1 MRREMVVSHAGR
13 RPGLEESMAPRKA
26 QPAPATQKSAA
37 QKSAAGESAAPATGR
52 RAARQ
57 EAAPAT
63 GGSDSNRLL
72 REAAWSRMFGRTDAK
87 NPFAR

>member
-1 MRREMVVSHAGR
+1 
-13 RPGLEESMAPRKA
+13 MAPRKA
-26 QPAPATQKSAA
+26 KPDPTAKKSAA
-37 QKSAAGESAAPATGR
+37 PPIGR
-52 RAARQ
+52 RATRQ

-63 GGSDSNRLL
+63 GASDSNRLL